1 MPTNDRR
8 RRPVVLAAAVATAA
22 TLGATALA
30 TLGAG
35 TASAA
40 EVPLSGYELTW
51 GIKQSYRTYV
61 TGMAAGTFTATD
73 GASQAAG
80 NGAFTF
86 TDGSG
91 TYDSTAHTVDLG
103 FKGSV
108 RIVSQ
113 AHGFDITLSD
123 VRFDSA
129 AAEITADVTK
139 SGTTTQDVPLAD
151 VTVTRTMTDMTTK
164 LTKEAADTLGSPGYE
179 GAEGDPLT
187 VVQKTTSPSPTPTPT
202 PTPTAT
208 PTQSPSPTSTP
219 TATATATESATPTAP
234 ATESASPS
242 TSASPSEA
250 PARGDIADG
259 TLGWGVKQSFR
270 SYVVGGVANGG
281 ITTSGG
287 ASQAADN
294 GVFTFTDATG
304 EYDTDADTLSADF
317 KGAVTF
323 KGHKGQGED
332 GGYGLDLTLTGLR
345 VTLEEGVGELTADV
359 TSLGEKTEDVV
370 LADLKADEPDLAAQE
385 DVITAD
391 DVTATLTEAGAK
403 AFGGFYTAGTEL
415 DPVDLA
421 VALTADAE
429 LPDDG
434 GTGGSTGG
442 SGTGGS
448 GSGGSTGGSSGTTG
462 STTGGVTGGLASTG
476 SDVPVAALGTA
487 AAVTVAAGAG
497 VVIAMRRRRT
507 EA

>member
-35 TASAA
+35 TAAAA

-86 TDGSG
+86 TEGSG

-202 PTPTAT
+202 PTAT

-219 TATATATESATPTAP
+219 TATATESATPTA
-234 ATESASPS
+234 TESVSPS
-242 TSASPSEA
+242 TSTAPSEPASEA
-250 PARGDIADG
+250 PAQGDIADG

-323 KGHKGQGED
+323 KGHKGQGEG

-345 VTLEEGVGELTADV
+345 VTLDEGVGELIADV

-370 LADLKADEPDLAAQE
+370 LADLKADAADLAAQD

-391 DVTATLTEAGAK
+391 DVTATLTAAGAK

-429 LPDDG
+429 LPDG
-434 GTGGSTGG
+434 GGAGGSTGGG

-448 GSGGSTGGSSGTTG
+448 GSGGSTGGSSGTAG

>member
-30 TLGAG
+30 ALGAG

-86 TDGSG
+86 TEGSG

-151 VTVTRTMTDMTTK
+151 VTVTRAMTDMTTR

-187 VVQKTTSPSPTPTPT
+187 VVQKTSPSPTPTT
-202 PTPTAT
+202 TAT
-208 PTQSPSPTSTP
+208 RSPTP
-219 TATATATESATPTAP
+219 TATATATESATPTAS
-234 ATESASPS
+234 ATESASPTTS
-242 TSASPSEA
+242 TAPSEPASEA
-250 PARGDIADG
+250 PARGGIADG

-270 SYVVGGVANGG
+270 SYVVGGVAKGE

-294 GVFTFTDATG
+294 GVFTFTEATG
-304 EYDTDADTLSADF
+304 EYDTDAGTLSADF

-323 KGHKGQGED
+323 KGHQGQGED
-332 GGYGLDLTLTGLR
+332 GGHGLDLTLTGLR
-345 VTLEEGVGELTADV
+345 VSLDEGVGELTADV
-359 TSLGEKTEDVV
+359 TSLGEKTEDAV
-370 LADLKADEPDLAAQE
+370 LADLKADEPDLVAQD

-391 DVTATLTEAGAK
+391 GVTAILTDAGAK
-403 AFGGFYTAGTEL
+403 AFGGFYPAGTEL

-429 LPDDG
+429 LPDG
-434 GTGGSTGG
+434 GGAGGPTGGG
-442 SGTGGS
+442 SGNGGS
-448 GSGGSTGGSSGTTG
+448 GSGGSTGGSAGTTG

>member
-35 TASAA
+35 TAAAA

-86 TDGSG
+86 TEGSG

-179 GAEGDPLT
+179 GAEGDPLA

-202 PTPTAT
+202 AT
-208 PTQSPSPTSTP
+208 PTQSPTSTP
-219 TATATATESATPTAP
+219 TATATEPATPTAT
-234 ATESASPS
+234 ATESVSPS
-242 TSASPSEA
+242 TSTAPSEPASEA
-250 PARGDIADG
+250 PAQGDIADG

-281 ITTSGG
+281 ITTAGG

-323 KGHKGQGED
+323 KGHKGQGEG

-345 VTLEEGVGELTADV
+345 VTLDEGVGELTADV

-370 LADLKADEPDLAAQE
+370 LADLKADEPDLVAQD

-391 DVTATLTEAGAK
+391 DVTATLTAAGAK

-429 LPDDG
+429 LPDG
-434 GTGGSTGG
+434 GGAGGSTGGG

-448 GSGGSTGGSSGTTG
+448 GSGGSTGGSSGTAG

>member
-86 TDGSG
+86 TEGSG

-139 SGTTTQDVPLAD
+139 SGTTMQDVPLAD

-202 PTPTAT
+202 AT

-242 TSASPSEA
+242 TSTAPSEPAPEA
-250 PARGDIADG
+250 PAQGDIADG

-270 SYVVGGVANGG
+270 SYVVGGVAKGE

-304 EYDTDADTLSADF
+304 GYDTDADTLSADF

-345 VTLEEGVGELTADV
+345 VTLDEGAGELTADV
-359 TSLGEKTEDVV
+359 TSLGERTEDVV
-370 LADLKADEPDLAAQE
+370 LADLKADESDLAAQD

-391 DVTATLTEAGAK
+391 DVTATLTAAGAK

-415 DPVDLA
+415 DPVDLT

-429 LPDDG
+429 LPG
-434 GTGGSTGG
+434 GGAGGSTGG
-442 SGTGGS
+442 GSGNGGS
-448 GSGGSTGGSSGTTG
+448 GSGGSTGGSSGTAG
-462 STTGGVTGGLASTG
+462 STTGGITGGLASTG

>member
-61 TGMAAGTFTATD
+61 TGMAAGTFTAAD

-86 TDGSG
+86 TEGTG

-202 PTPTAT
+202 AT
-208 PTQSPSPTSTP
+208 PTQSPTP
-219 TATATATESATPTAP
+219 TATATATGSTTPTAP

-242 TSASPSEA
+242 TSASPSEPASEA
-250 PARGDIADG
+250 PAQGDIAGG

-345 VTLEEGVGELTADV
+345 VTLDEGAGELTADV
-359 TSLGEKTEDVV
+359 TSLGERTEDVV
-370 LADLKADEPDLAAQE
+370 LADLKADESDLVAQD

-391 DVTATLTEAGAK
+391 DVTATLTAAGAK

-429 LPDDG
+429 LPG
-434 GTGGSTGG
+434 GGAGGSTGG
-442 SGTGGS
+442 GSGSGGS

-462 STTGGVTGGLASTG
+462 STTGGVTGPLASTG

>member
-86 TDGSG
+86 TEGSG

-202 PTPTAT
+202 AT

-242 TSASPSEA
+242 TSTAPSEA

-270 SYVVGGVANGG
+270 SYVVGGVANGA

-304 EYDTDADTLSADF
+304 KYDSDADTLSADF

-345 VTLEEGVGELTADV
+345 VTLDEGVGELTADV

-370 LADLKADEPDLAAQE
+370 LADLKADEPDLAAQD

-442 SGTGGS
+442 GSGSGGS

-497 VVIAMRRRRT
+497 VVSAMRRRRT